1 MGYASAREIFPEDIL
16 KIIQQYVDGECIY
29 IPRKEENKMAWGEIT
44 KSKEELLVRNKRIYE
59 DYLSGISIQNLSKT
73 YYLSPKTIQRI
84 ISKKKNI

>member
-1 MGYASAREIFPEDIL
+1 MSYASAREIFPEDIL

-84 ISKKKNI
+84 ISQKKNI

>member
-1 MGYASAREIFPEDIL
+1 MGYASARKIFPEDIL